1 MECITK
7 DNHKIY
13 WNCPGPHFCDGYNY
27 VNGILLRIRDQHIS
41 SGRLQCPMIF
51 HFYRIL
57 AVKKMLTF
65 QFSITVNSKYII
77 TITDNKKTKSPITA
91 NNE

>member
-1 MECITK
+1 MEFITK

-13 WNCPGPHFCDGYNY
+13 LNCPGPHFCDGYMLMESFSEYRTNIL
-27 VNGILLRIRDQHIS
+27 VVVDPNGQWS
-41 SGRLQCPMIF
+41 SIYTEYWLS
-51 HFYRIL
+51 
-57 AVKKMLTF
+57 KKMLTF

-91 NNE
+91 NKE

>member
-1 MECITK
+1 MEFITK

-13 WNCPGPHFCDGYNY
+13 LNCPGPHFCDGYMSMKSFSEYGAN
-27 VNGILLRIRDQHIS
+27 IFS
-41 SGRLQCPMIF
+41 SGRSQCPIIF
-51 HFYRIL
+51 NLYRIL
-57 AVKKMLTF
+57 TVKKMLTF

-91 NNE
+91 NKE